1 MRETIIPSTS
11 NSSTLTAE
19 SALVDAASITHQSTT
34 SSTSETTDACSFP
47 ALPSF
52 DTYAS
57 HTRIR
62 IFLHSFKGAVLCA
75 QPITCVRLLPSRM
88 LQV

>member
-11 NSSTLTAE
+11 DSSTLTAE

-52 DTYAS
+52 DTYAR
-57 HTRIR
+57 HTLIR
-62 IFLHSFKGAVLCA
+62 IFLHSFKGAVLYDRLVICS
-75 QPITCVRLLPSRM
+75 RLL
-88 LQV
+88 V